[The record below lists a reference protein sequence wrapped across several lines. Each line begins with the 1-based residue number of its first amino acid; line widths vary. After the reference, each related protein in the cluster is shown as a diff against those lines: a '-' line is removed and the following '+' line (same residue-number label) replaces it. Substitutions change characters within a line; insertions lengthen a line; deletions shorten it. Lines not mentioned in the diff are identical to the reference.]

1 MDPEHHDLREACR
14 RVSQQHIESVTP
26 EDIEKVRQLMTP
38 GDMQAVM
45 FTMADR
51 YKFGDVVA
59 YCQPQTLTKAIQ
71 LAIQNYNDKKSW
83 DARRVVKR
91 NKLLQCGIFE
101 NIDEDIHKECVS
113 SLLAAGQEIGDPTA
127 QRDGKVKALPTGGN
141 NNLMLSEKM
150 ADHVSAAE
158 RWKQKQESKPVPS
171 VSIQVD
177 PETAGMKARVVQQQQ
192 Q

>member
-45 FTMADR
+45 FTMAER

-59 YCQPQTLTKAIQ
+59 YSQPQSLTKAIQ
-71 LAIQNYNDKKSW
+71 MSIQNYHDRKAW

-91 NKLLQCGIFE
+91 NKMLQCGIFE
-101 NIDEDIHKECVS
+101 NIDEEIHKECVS

-127 QRDGKVKALPTGGN
+127 QRDGKVKSLPSSTPSN
-141 NNLMLSEKM
+141 SLNQMLNEKM
-150 ADHVSAAE
+150 QDHVSAAE
-158 RWKQKQESKPVPS
+158 RWKQKQENKPSQTISGVQQDPAS
-171 VSIQVD
+171 V
-177 PETAGMKARVVQQQQ
+177 GMKMH
-192 Q
+192 